1 MKRAVRIIIPI
12 CITLAILF
20 CMAWYL
26 LIYDR
31 DFTRDVL
38 LSSARFF
45 ENQGNHA
52 ISVWLY
58 DLAYNQAE
66 HNDDVAIELAQQYID
81 TGNYSRA
88 EYTLSNAI
96 ADGGG
101 IDLYVALCRI
111 YVEQDKLLDAV
122 NFLNKVSDPAIKAQ
136 LSQMRPAAPTVS
148 PEPGIYNQ
156 YFSVTVNAELGTLYV
171 TTDREYPSLEEDR
184 YTGPIALNAGENTL
198 FALAVAPNGL
208 VSELAITVIPWA
220 VSSKKSS
227 SKMLPWKP
235 RSVSSWVWLPI
246 WCSLPTN
253 SGTSRNLQSLQKQ
266 RIIRI

>member
-1 MKRAVRIIIPI
+1 MKRAIRILIPI
-12 CITLAILF
+12 CIAIAILF

-26 LIYDR
+26 MIYDR

-66 HNDDVAIELAQQYID
+66 HNDDVAIELAQQYISS
-81 TGNYSRA
+81 GNYSRA

-101 IDLYVALCRI
+101 IDLYIELCRI

-122 NFLNKVSDPAIKAQ
+122 NMLANITMLAFRILLGVECLACGRQKHENAGGQVL
-136 LSQMRPAAPTVS
+136 LSPEQHDNENQGGAVPEQMRGKGSEQRCGIPAAQEGS
-148 PEPGIYNQ
+148 
-156 YFSVTVNAELGTLYV
+156 
-171 TTDREYPSLEEDR
+171 D
-184 YTGPIALNAGENTL
+184 
-198 FALAVAPNGL
+198 
-208 VSELAITVIPWA
+208 
-220 VSSKKSS
+220 
-227 SKMLPWKP
+227 
-235 RSVSSWVWLPI
+235 
-246 WCSLPTN
+246 
-253 SGTSRNLQSLQKQ
+253 
-266 RIIRI
+266 